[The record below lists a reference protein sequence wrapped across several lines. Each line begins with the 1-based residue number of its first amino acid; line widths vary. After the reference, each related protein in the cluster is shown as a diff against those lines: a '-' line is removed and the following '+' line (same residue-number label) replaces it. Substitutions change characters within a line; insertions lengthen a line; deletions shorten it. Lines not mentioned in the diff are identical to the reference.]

1 MHLPPTPLL
10 DPNNGQNT
18 DPLYVYKYK
27 LGGLPDG
34 EIQYGRT
41 MIFIRDTDT
50 YYKMEQLR
58 EKEYNI
64 YTKKIQHIWLNYSHR
79 REYINIQVYMTDLY
93 KNNHKQR
100 RRESIFRPY
109 QGDYLSTL
117 TADVHWNNVYTGI
130 MRILHYYN
138 TTTLN
143 GSSGNSESI
152 VFVDL
157 YTYQIVSC
165 AEAPFW
171 RYERRVVVLTDAAL
185 YLMELTTD
193 AMRKAY
199 AGKTLPE

>member
-1 MHLPPTPLL
+1 MILTLYM
-10 DPNNGQNT
+10 
-18 DPLYVYKYK
+18 YVYMYI
-27 LGGLPDG
+27 LLIGGLPEG

-64 YTKKIQHIWLNYSHR
+64 YTKKIQHIWLKYSHR

-109 QGDYLSTL
+109 QGDYLTTL
-117 TADVHWNNVYTGI
+117 TTDVYWNNVYTSI

-138 TTTLN
+138 TTLS
-143 GSSGNSESI
+143 SSGSSESI
-152 VFVDL
+152 VFVDV

-165 AEAPFW
+165 AETPFW
-171 RYERRVVVLTDAAL
+171 RYERRVVVFTDAAL
-185 YLMELTTD
+185 YLMELTPD

-199 AGKTLPE
+199 AGKILPE